1 MKLIRI
7 DKWLWTMRLYKTR
20 SIATDACKNGRILV
34 NNMPVKPSFCVSEG
48 MTVQIKK
55 SPIIYT
61 YRIIQITENR
71 VGAKLVSDYMM
82 NITPADQY
90 KLLELT
96 RLTASGERD
105 RGAGRPTKKERRDID
120 NYLDENFFEPF
131 EEDEE

>member
-1 MKLIRI
+1 
-7 DKWLWTMRLYKTR
+7 MRLYKTR
-20 SIATDACKNGRILV
+20 SIATDACKAGRILV

-96 RLTASGERD
+96 RMSMSGERD
-105 RGAGRPTKKERRDID
+105 RGTGRPTKKERRDID
-120 NYLDENFFEPF
+120 DFLEENFFE
-131 EEDEE
+131 EDED

>member
-1 MKLIRI
+1 
-7 DKWLWTMRLYKTR
+7 
-20 SIATDACKNGRILV
+20 
-34 NNMPVKPSFCVSEG
+34 MPVKPSFCVSEG

-96 RLTASGERD
+96 RISMSGERD
-105 RGAGRPTKKERRDID
+105 RGTGRPTKKERRDID
-120 NYLDENFFEPF
+120 DFLDENFFEPLDDS
-131 EEDEE
+131 EE

>member
-20 SIATDACKNGRILV
+20 SIATDACKAGRILV

-55 SPIIYT
+55 SPIVYT

-96 RLTASGERD
+96 RLSMSGERD
-105 RGAGRPTKKERRDID
+105 RGTGRPTKK
-120 NYLDENFFEPF
+120 
-131 EEDEE
+131 

>member
-1 MKLIRI
+1 
-7 DKWLWTMRLYKTR
+7 
-20 SIATDACKNGRILV
+20 
-34 NNMPVKPSFCVSEG
+34 

-96 RLTASGERD
+96 RMSMSGERD
-105 RGAGRPTKKERRDID
+105 RGTGRPTKKERRRCGFLRGER
-120 NYLDENFFEPF
+120 NCSVSLLCAEQNAVSQYAVYAV
-131 EEDEE
+131 

>member
-20 SIATDACKNGRILV
+20 SIATDACKAGRILV

-96 RLTASGERD
+96 RMSMSGERD
-105 RGAGRPTKKERRDID
+105 RGTGRPTKKERRDID
-120 NYLDENFFEPF
+120 DFLEDFL
-131 EEDEE
+131 EEDDED